1 MANYTTL
8 RQGNGNTEENKKLQ
22 EALKNAGYG
31 SYLGSAGVDGIY
43 GPGTTAAVKAYQTD
57 NKLQIDGIAGNETLG
72 HLYSSAANT
81 GSQQTTQQTQQVAAA
96 VPDYSA
102 YQYDPSGNEEYNY
115 ANSMKE
121 EAYKGTVLPTYD
133 ADGVLQAAYDK
144 LVNRDKFSYDLNGD
158 ALYQQY
164 KDQYTTQGKLAMM
177 DAMGQAAAL
186 TGGYGSS
193 YAQSAGQQ
201 AYQGYLQ
208 KLNEVVPELYGMAYD
223 QYQQEGQDLLNQY
236 AMLKEM
242 EEAKYN
248 TGMDAYE
255 DAWQKTNYWD
265 GQASDA
271 YNKGAE
277 NYYNAIQLGTA
288 ADETAYSRKQTE
300 YSNLVNKIA
309 STGYVPSAEER
320 AAAGMS
326 DGEVESWVKY
336 YNDSVAASS
345 SSSKEKTG
353 ITQEEMLE
361 LEGKAAEW
369 AENGEAYLDQM
380 LMLWVNKYGL
390 DADFALSLLN
400 YYFPPKKESQV
411 EPNGN
416 NYTGGMKM

>member
-1 MANYTTL
+1 MANYNQVSRGSGDKRTVLTL
-8 RQGNGNTEENKKLQ
+8 QRKLNEYGAGLQ
-22 EALKNAGYG
+22 E
-31 SYLGSAGVDGIY
+31 DGIF
-43 GPGTTAAVKAYQTD
+43 GAKTDAAVRKYQREND
-57 NKLQIDGIAGNETLG
+57 LQEDGIVGEKTWASLMGGNN
-72 HLYSSAANT
+72 A
-81 GSQQTTQQTQQVAAA
+81 GSQQTTQQTQQAAPT

-102 YQYDPSGNEEYNY
+102 YQYDPSGNEEHNY

-144 LVNRDKFSYDLNGD
+144 IVNRDKFKYDLNGD

-164 KDQYTTQGKLAMM
+164 KDQYTNLGKLAMM
-177 DAMGQAAAL
+177 DTMGQAAAL

-208 KLNEVVPELYGMAYD
+208 QLNEVVPELYGMAYD

-255 DAWQKTNYWD
+255 DAWQKTNYWG

-271 YNKGAE
+271 YSKGAE

-288 ADETAYSRKQTE
+288 ADETAYNRKQTE

-326 DGEVESWVKY
+326 SDEVNAWAQY
-336 YNDSVAASS
+336 YQKAVAASY
-345 SSSKEKTG
+345 SKESVDPEYKKP
-353 ITQEEMLE
+353 TQEQLDDWRDRLINAKDDSE
-361 LEGKAAEW
+361 AQQIAEDIEIMGYDPNL
-369 AENGEAYLDQM
+369 AF
-380 LMLWVNKYGL
+380 
-390 DADFALSLLN
+390 DF
-400 YYFPPKKESQV
+400 YKRYWKEYD
-411 EPNGN
+411 GI
-416 NYTGGMKM
+416 